1 MVRLGGRMSLII
13 LMSAVLFGFGLMIP
27 GGGFS
32 QRPEPE
38 VHGVFDADTMY
49 TVLPPDAIPAILEPV
64 FLSGAEADSQMSSD
78 EMVLGILLDGEARA
92 YSLWQLD
99 AHEIVNDSLGSLPI
113 APTW

>member
-1 MVRLGGRMSLII
+1 MAKMSNGLSGII
-13 LMSAVLFGFGLMIP
+13 LVSAGLFVISLMIP

-38 VHGVFDADTMY
+38 VHGVFDGDTMY
-49 TVLPPDAIPAILEPV
+49 TVLPAGAIPAILEPV
-64 FLSGAEADSQMSSD
+64 FLGGEEAVAQMSPD
-78 EMVLGILLDGEARA
+78 EMVLGILFDGEARA

-99 AHEIVNDSLGSLPI
+99 AHEIVNDSIGGLPI

>member
-1 MVRLGGRMSLII
+1 MVRLGGRVTLVI
-13 LMSAVLFGFGLMIP
+13 LMPAVLLGFGLMMP

-38 VHGVFDADTMY
+38 VHGVFDSDTMY

-64 FLSGAEADSQMSSD
+64 FLSGAEADSQMSPD
-78 EMVLGILLDGEARA
+78 EMVLGIILNGEARA

-99 AHEIVNDSLGSLPI
+99 AHEIVNDSLGGLPI

>member
-1 MVRLGGRMSLII
+1 VVRLDGRMSLIV
-13 LMSAVLFGFGLMIP
+13 LMSAVLFGFSLMIP

-38 VHGVFDADTMY
+38 VHGVFDSDTMY

-64 FLSGAEADSQMSSD
+64 FLSGVEADSQMSSD

-99 AHEIVNDSLGSLPI
+99 AHEIVNDSMGDLPI